1 MDDQT
6 LGKTFVKSAKEGKTD
21 EVRQFLSGPEGT
33 RLINYQTN
41 TGDTALIWASLKGII
56 PQRWN

>member
-21 EVRQFLSGPEGT
+21 ERRASEANEAPPMGF
-33 RLINYQTN
+33 
-41 TGDTALIWASLKGII
+41 AL
-56 PQRWN
+56 